1 MASMLSKNLVFWMKL
16 MMLAR
21 RVISQAYRTAPLIF
35 VACLLTEPSALLAH
49 EYLFEEVV
57 VQGRRLNL
65 TGEARSASEG
75 VIGQEDLASRPL
87 LRPGDVL
94 ESIPGLIMTQ
104 HSGSGKGN
112 QMFLRGFNLDHGTD
126 FSTKID
132 GMPVNLPTH
141 GHGQGYTDINF
152 LIPELIRT
160 IDYVKG
166 PYHAELGDFSSAG
179 GAHIRT
185 FDSLSRNRLSVGL
198 GENNYGR
205 VLAMGSTPVADGH
218 ILGAIE
224 GQVYDGPWTDIKED
238 VDKINGLVRWTGAGK
253 KLTYGITAMYFDA
266 NWNSADQVPERAVTQ
281 GLIDPLGSLDKTL
294 GGNTRRMSLSG
305 TLSWDGGNFL
315 NEINAWIID
324 YDFQLWSNFTYL
336 LEDPVNGDQ
345 FEQLD
350 DRTIYGGDWS
360 RTWQAPVGSGH
371 MHHTVGVQARYDD
384 IDPVGLINTRERQ
397 PLSVTRLDRVEE
409 KTLGA
414 YYEMAWEFSPQWR
427 VVFGLRADYFNF
439 DVESDTP
446 ENSGSESDSIIS
458 PKASLIYTINDTSEA
473 YASGGFGFHSN
484 DARGTT
490 ITVDPKTGEAVEPV
504 DPLVRSRGGELG
516 LRVNAE
522 SGWVSS
528 ISVWVLKLDSELLF
542 VGDAGI
548 TEPSRPSRRWGVE
561 FNNTWALSDVW
572 RLEADLAW
580 TDARFTDEQPEG
592 DRIPGALETVIT
604 GAVSASWPSGWF
616 GSLRLRYFGEAP
628 LVEDGSVKSDG
639 SNMVNLLFGW
649 SNPRWRLQLEVLN
662 LLDSDDHDIDYFY
675 ASRLPQEP
683 ASGVED
689 IHFHIFE
696 PRQARISASWLF

>member
-1 MASMLSKNLVFWMKL
+1 
-16 MMLAR
+16 MLAR
-21 RVISQAYRTAPLIF
+21 RVISHACRTVSPIF
-35 VACLLTEPSALLAH
+35 LTYMLVDSSTLLAH
-49 EYLFEEVV
+49 EYILEEVV

-75 VIGQEDLASRPL
+75 VIGQEDLALRPL

-185 FDSLSRNRLSVGL
+185 FDSLSRNRVSVSL
-198 GENNYGR
+198 GENDYGR
-205 VLAMGSTPVADGH
+205 LLAMGSTPVADGH

-238 VDKINGLVRWTGAGK
+238 VDKINGLVRWTGAGD
-253 KLTYGITAMYFDA
+253 KLSYGITAMYFDA
-266 NWNSADQVPERAVTQ
+266 NWNSADQIPERAVAQ

-294 GGNTRRMSLSG
+294 GGNTRRTSLSG
-305 TLSWDGGNFL
+305 TLSWGDGDFN

-324 YDFQLWSNFTYL
+324 YDFQLWSNFTYFL
-336 LEDPVNGDQ
+336 DDPVNGDQ

-360 RTWQAPVGSGH
+360 RIWQAPAGSGH
-371 MHHTVGVQARYDD
+371 IHHTVGVQVRYDD
-384 IDPVGLINTRERQ
+384 IDPVGLINTKERQ
-397 PLSVTRLDRVEE
+397 RLSVTRLDRVEE

-414 YYEMAWEFSPQWR
+414 YYEMEWEFSPQWR
-427 VVFGLRADYFNF
+427 TVFGLRADYFNF

-458 PKASLIYTINDTSEA
+458 PKASLIYSISDDSEA

-490 ITVDPKTGEAVEPV
+490 ITVDPETGETVDPV
-504 DPLVRSRGGELG
+504 DPLVRSRGGEVG
-516 LRVNAE
+516 FRINAA

-528 ISVWVLKLDSELLF
+528 VSAWILKLDSELLF

-548 TEPSRPSRRWGVE
+548 TEPSRPSRRWGIE

-580 TDARFTDEQPEG
+580 TDARFTDEKPEG

-604 GAVSASWPSGWF
+604 GAVSASWPSGWY

-628 LVEDGSVKSDG
+628 LVEDDSVRSDG
-639 SNMVNLLFGW
+639 SNMINLLFGW
-649 SNPRWRLQLEVLN
+649 SNPRWRIQLEVLN

-683 ASGVED
+683 GSGVED

-696 PRQARISASWLF
+696 PRQARVSASWLF